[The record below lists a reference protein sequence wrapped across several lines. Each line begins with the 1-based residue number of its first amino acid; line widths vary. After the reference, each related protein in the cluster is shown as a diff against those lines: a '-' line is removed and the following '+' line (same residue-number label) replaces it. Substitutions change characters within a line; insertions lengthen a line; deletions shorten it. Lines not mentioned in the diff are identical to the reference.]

1 MLTENN
7 REIFEKYYQNS
18 PSYYI
23 KQLESYQESGKCSFS
38 VAAFFLGLFWMAYRK
53 MYRVVLIIIGII
65 LAETIIEEML
75 LNFNVISP
83 DAYEVIDR
91 LSMLV
96 WGGVIGIISNK
107 LYIKRS
113 IKDVEEVLSN
123 NYNDNDINDSITR
136 KGGVN
141 WIAPFILLFGLVS
154 IVILAL

>member
-107 LYIKRS
+107 RIYL
-113 IKDVEEVLSN
+113 
-123 NYNDNDINDSITR
+123 
-136 KGGVN
+136 
-141 WIAPFILLFGLVS
+141 AGLKK
-154 IVILAL
+154 